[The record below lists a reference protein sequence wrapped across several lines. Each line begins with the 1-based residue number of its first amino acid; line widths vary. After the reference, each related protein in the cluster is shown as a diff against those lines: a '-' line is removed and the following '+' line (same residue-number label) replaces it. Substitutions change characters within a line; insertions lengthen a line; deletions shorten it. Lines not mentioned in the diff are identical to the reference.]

1 MVTRWRIFS
10 FLILLSVLWVD
21 PALAISVQAVADRD
35 RVAAGGSLQLEL
47 KVSGR
52 PDVDPDFSPLQ
63 RDWDILTR
71 SQSSQLQII
80 NSSISRSVIYKL
92 TLMPKKTGTVIIP
105 AVCFGSD
112 CTIPLPIEVASSPRS
127 GKTDSSPLL
136 LEADIAP
143 QQVVAQEQLLLKIR
157 LLRRIDLI
165 SGQLTEPQPGGVT
178 AVVKKLGDAHSY
190 EARRNGQIY
199 KVIERNYAIFPQGSG
214 TLIIPAL
221 QFDGT
226 VADGSTRFD
235 PLGRQG
241 QRVRRK
247 TQPLQVEVLPL
258 PMDLDQRPWIPA
270 STLRLQDDWQQQI
283 PQFVVGEPVTRTLR
297 LIVGGVLSA
306 QLPILQLHL
315 PDGFKGYPDQPYR
328 EDQLS
333 RGGITGVLVQ
343 KIALVP
349 TRPGHYQLPAIDLDW
364 WDVTAGK
371 WQSAHLDEISID
383 VAAATAAAVG
393 TYPVVLPAAEQNPP
407 VVTEES
413 LTKSVAATNGSTSAV
428 PPRSG
433 FWPWLSLGLAL
444 GWLLTV
450 LLWFR
455 RHHFQ
460 PDREVKVRVVPPD
473 EKAARNLVIQSAH
486 KNEPQATRQMLL
498 QWCRILYPELLTGV
512 YERFLRDA
520 DPSLREQLEALD
532 RSLYGSVSEIWSGE
546 ALAEM
551 INNWQKEE
559 GVNKKGELPDLY
571 L

>member
-1 MVTRWRIFS
+1 MVNRWRILFS
-10 FLILLSVLWVD
+10 LILLSVLWVS

-47 KVSGR
+47 RVAGR
-52 PDVDPDFSPLQ
+52 PDADPDFSPLQ

-127 GKTDSSPLL
+127 GKADSSPLL
-136 LEADIAP
+136 LEADITP
-143 QQVVAQEQLLLKIR
+143 QQVVAQEQLLLKVR

-178 AVVKKLGDAHSY
+178 AVVKKLGDARSY
-190 EARRNGQIY
+190 ETRRNGQIY
-199 KVIERNYAIFPQGSG
+199 KVIERDYAIFPQGSG

-235 PLGRQG
+235 PFSRQG

-258 PMDLDQRPWIPA
+258 PTDLDQRPWIPA
-270 STLRLQDDWQQQI
+270 TTLRLQDDWQQQV

-333 RGGITGVLVQ
+333 RGGITGVLEQ

-371 WQSAHLDEISID
+371 WQSAHLDAISID
-383 VAAATAAAVG
+383 VAAAAGAVVG
-393 TYPVVLPAAEQNPP
+393 KLPVVAPPAAEQNLP

-413 LTKSVAATNGSTSAV
+413 LTKSVAATNGSMS
-428 PPRSG
+428 PRSG
-433 FWPWLSLGLAL
+433 FWPWLSLGLAA
-444 GWLLTV
+444 GWLLTA

-460 PDREVKVRVVPPD
+460 PGREVRVEVVPPD
-473 EKAARNLVIQSAH
+473 EKVARNLVIQSAQ
-486 KNEPQATRQMLL
+486 KNQPQATRQMLL
-498 QWCRILYPELLTGV
+498 QWCPILYPELSTGA
-512 YERFLRDA
+512 YERFLSAA
-520 DPSLREQLEALD
+520 DPSLRGQLEALD

-551 INNWQKEE
+551 IKNWQKEE